1 MGEGEHEGRLEL
13 KFTNAPNQKTLKK
26 YFPLPN
32 EIFCLGLNASEIAI
46 YAYLLHRENR
56 KTYQCYPSYNTI
68 GKAVNLS
75 KNTVAKY
82 VLSLEEKCLIS
93 TEPTKVRTQ
102 TGQVHNGSLM
112 YTIRPIKDAQDHYY
126 AVQMAQLELTAAR
139 QRAEEQRRKLDEER
153 TKNEVQE
160 NASA

>member
-1 MGEGEHEGRLEL
+1 M
-13 KFTNAPNQKTLKK
+13 KFINGAKK
-26 YFPLPN
+26 NTIKNYFPLPN

-56 KTYQCYPSYNTI
+56 ETYQCYPSYNTI
-68 GKAVNLS
+68 GKAVDLS

-82 VLSLEEKCLIS
+82 VSSLEEKCLIS
-93 TEPTKVRTQ
+93 TESTKVRTQ

-126 AVQMAQLELTAAR
+126 AAQMAQLELTAAR
-139 QRAEEQRRKLDEER
+139 QRAEEQRKKFDEER
-153 TKNEVQE
+153 TKNQVQE

>member
-1 MGEGEHEGRLEL
+1 M
-13 KFTNAPNQKTLKK
+13 KFINGAKK
-26 YFPLPN
+26 NTIKNYFPLPN

-56 KTYQCYPSYNTI
+56 ETYQCYPSYNTI

-93 TEPTKVRTQ
+93 TEPTKVRTED
-102 TGQVHNGSLM
+102 GRVHNGSLM

>member
-1 MGEGEHEGRLEL
+1 MKFNNGAKSKAL
-13 KFTNAPNQKTLKK
+13 KN

-56 KTYQCYPSYNTI
+56 ETYQCYPSYNTI
-68 GKAVNLS
+68 GKAVDLS

-82 VLSLEEKCLIS
+82 VSSLEEKCLIS
-93 TEPTKVRTQ
+93 TEPTKVRTED
-102 TGQVHNGSLM
+102 GRVHNGSLM
-112 YTIRPIKDAQDHYY
+112 YTIRPIKDALDHYY
-126 AVQMAQLELTAAR
+126 AAQMAQLELTAAR
-139 QRAEEQRRKLDEER
+139 QRAEEQRRKFDEEQI
-153 TKNEVQE
+153 KNEVQE

>member
-1 MGEGEHEGRLEL
+1 MKFNNGAKSKAL
-13 KFTNAPNQKTLKK
+13 KN

-56 KTYQCYPSYNTI
+56 ETYQCYPSYNTI
-68 GKAVNLS
+68 GKAVDLS

-82 VLSLEEKCLIS
+82 VSSLEEKCLIS

-102 TGQVHNGSLM
+102 AGQVHNGSLM

-153 TKNEVQE
+153 LKAAAKCNE
-160 NASA
+160 SA

>member
-1 MGEGEHEGRLEL
+1 M
-13 KFTNAPNQKTLKK
+13 KFINGAKK
-26 YFPLPN
+26 DTIKNYFPLPN

-93 TEPTKVRTQ
+93 TEPTKVRTED
-102 TGQVHNGSLM
+102 GRVHNGSLM

>member
-1 MGEGEHEGRLEL
+1 M
-13 KFTNAPNQKTLKK
+13 KFINGAKK
-26 YFPLPN
+26 NTIKNYFPLPN

-56 KTYQCYPSYNTI
+56 ETYQCYPSYNTI
-68 GKAVNLS
+68 GKAVDLN
-75 KNTVAKY
+75 KNTGAKY
-82 VLSLEEKCLIS
+82 VSSLEEKCLIS

-112 YTIRPIKDAQDHYY
+112 YTIRPIKDAQDNYY
-126 AVQMAQLELTAAR
+126 AAQMAQLELTAAR

-153 TKNEVQE
+153 TKNRVQE

>member
-1 MGEGEHEGRLEL
+1 M
-13 KFTNAPNQKTLKK
+13 KFINGAKK
-26 YFPLPN
+26 NTIKNYFPLPN
-32 EIFCLGLNASEIAI
+32 EIFCLGLNTSEIAI

-93 TEPTKVRTQ
+93 TEPTKVRTED
-102 TGQVHNGSLM
+102 GRVHNGSLM

-153 TKNEVQE
+153 TKNQAQE